1 MLLSEVEIRAL
12 SYIFCTAAKFAHC
25 VLSPPIN
32 IDTVTY
38 WYELTPAKG
47 NQFGKQINHIRRIV
61 VEFKLHYTKKREYSA
76 GYVIQLA
83 LHP

>member
-12 SYIFCTAAKFAHC
+12 SYLFCTAAKFAHC

-32 IDTVTY
+32 FDTVTY
-38 WYELTPAKG
+38 WGMSLPAKG

-61 VEFKLHYTKKREYSA
+61 VEFKLYSQKQLLHSA
-76 GYVIQLA
+76 G
-83 LHP
+83 